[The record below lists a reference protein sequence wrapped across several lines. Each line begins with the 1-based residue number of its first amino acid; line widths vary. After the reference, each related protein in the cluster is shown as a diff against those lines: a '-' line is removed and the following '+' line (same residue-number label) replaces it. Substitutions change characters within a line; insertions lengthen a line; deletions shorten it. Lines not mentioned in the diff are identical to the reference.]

1 MLSELR
7 EEDDSH
13 QEEDAK
19 GCDIHDGGEHGLG
32 EKRGI
37 FLDGGCSKRKQGAD
51 AFGEEDGDAHRDGNQ
66 GAIFHRVGEE
76 IRVPAIS
83 APNVDVFEVFRV
95 VDDASILLNGDPQE
109 GEGRHNSSDY
119 RRRTELFP

>member
-19 GCDIHDGGEHGLG
+19 GCDVHDGGEHGLG

-37 FLDGGCSKRKQGAD
+37 FFDGGRSKRKQGAN
-51 AFGEEDGDAHRDGNQ
+51 AFGEEDGDAHREGNQ
-66 GAIFHRVGEE
+66 GTIFHRVGEE
-76 IRVPAIS
+76 INVPAIS
-83 APNVDVFEVFRV
+83 TPNVDVFEIFRIV
-95 VDDASILLNGDPQE
+95 NNTGILLNGDP
-109 GEGRHNSSDY
+109 
-119 RRRTELFP
+119 